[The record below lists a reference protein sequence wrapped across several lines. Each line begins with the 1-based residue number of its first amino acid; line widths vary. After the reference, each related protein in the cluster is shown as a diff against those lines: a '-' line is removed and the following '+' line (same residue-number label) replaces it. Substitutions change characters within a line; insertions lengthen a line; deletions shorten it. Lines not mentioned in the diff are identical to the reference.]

1 MDSQNN
7 ERRNIR
13 RILKVIGMKIVAW
26 YTKAN
31 YNEYPI
37 FNDDGNVLGFEIF
50 TALGVRSVWWTK
62 DNELQ

>member
-50 TALGVRSVWWTK
+50 TAHGVRSVWWTK